1 MYCKALLRN
10 IALFES
16 VFFNIHY
23 LRFAISRFI
32 LVVLGCIFV
41 SFTITLDINAFVKR
55 VMYLVGNS
63 ETMINSKNNVS
74 NYIFC
79 HLNLMY
85 FIL

>member
-1 MYCKALLRN
+1 MYYKSLLRN

-23 LRFAISRFI
+23 LSFAISRFI
-32 LVVLGCIFV
+32 LVVLGCVFV
-41 SFTITLDINAFVKR
+41 SFTITLDISVFVKG

-79 HLNLMY
+79 HLNLMS